1 MSKQPLRVIPLGGL
15 GEIGKNMTVYEYGDA
30 ILIVDAG
37 LMFPTADMLG
47 VDYII
52 PDFRY
57 LEDKAHKV
65 VGIVFTHGHE
75 DHTGAV
81 RHVVEK
87 IPAPLYA
94 TPLTKGLLE
103 VKLKEAK
110 LGHIKIHE
118 VKAGQKVR
126 IGPFEVEFFHVT
138 HSIPDSVGL
147 GIHTPQGLIVHTG
160 DYKFDHTP
168 VDGRP
173 TDYGKLAE
181 FGRRGVLAL
190 LADSTNADK
199 PGWTPSE
206 RSIEPALETVFREAK
221 GRILVATFA
230 SLISRM
236 QQVADIALRHRRKI
250 GFVGTSMMANAKMAR
265 KLGYLRIPDDMVVTA
280 EQAAKLPP
288 HKVALLITGSQGEP
302 SSILGRLA
310 AGVKRPLQVEPG
322 DTIIIAAHPIPGNTE
337 NVYRAI
343 NSLLRRGAE
352 VYYSPVH
359 PVHVSGHASQEEMKL
374 MIHLTQPRFLVPVHG
389 ELRHLHLHAQMA
401 RELGIPHERI
411 AVVENGYILEF
422 QDGEMRIGERVP
434 GGWVFVE
441 GALVGESTLR
451 DIKERQALARSGL
464 VLVRVEVDR
473 NTGQMVGEPEVMTK
487 GFVYPQ
493 GADALLEALAKR
505 IRRVLK
511 RGPADPEQALEQA
524 LRDFLFSETRRK
536 PHIFVVVKETL
547 AEPEPAGVHSR
558 SHPRVV

>member
-1 MSKQPLRVIPLGGL
+1 MSRPPLRIIPLGGL
-15 GEIGKNMTVYEYGDA
+15 GEIGKNMTVYEYDDH

-57 LEDKAHKV
+57 LDDKAHQV

-81 RHVVEK
+81 HHVVEK

-110 LGHIKIHE
+110 LGHVPVHE
-118 VKAGQKVR
+118 VRAGEKVR
-126 IGPFEVEFFHVT
+126 LGPFVVEFFHVT
-138 HSIPDSVGL
+138 HSIPDSAGL
-147 GIHTPQGLIVHTG
+147 GIHTPQGLVVHTG

-168 VDGRP
+168 VDDRP
-173 TDYGKLAE
+173 TDYGRLAE

-206 RSIEPALETVFREAK
+206 RSIEPALEEVFRNAR
-221 GRILVATFA
+221 GRVLVATFA

-236 QQVADIALRHRRKI
+236 QQVVDIALAFGRKV
-250 GFVGTSMMANAKMAR
+250 GFVGTSMVANARMAR
-265 KLGYLRIPDDMVVTA
+265 RMGYLRIPDEMLITA
-280 EQAAKLPP
+280 EQAARLPP
-288 HKVALLITGSQGEP
+288 HQVTLLITGSQGEP

-310 AGVKRPLQVEPG
+310 AGARRPLQIQPG
-322 DTIIIAAHPIPGNTE
+322 DTIVIAAHPIPGNTE
-337 NVYRAI
+337 NVFRAI

-374 MIHLTQPRFLVPVHG
+374 MIRLTQPRYLVPIHG
-389 ELRHLHLHAQMA
+389 ELRHLHLHAQLA
-401 RELGIPHERI
+401 QGLGFPAENI
-411 AVVENGYILEF
+411 AVVENGYVLEF
-422 QDGEMRIGERVP
+422 QDGKMHIRERVP

-441 GALVGESTLR
+441 GALVGESTLQ

-473 NTGQMVGEPEVMTK
+473 QTGRLVGEPEVITK
-487 GFVYPQ
+487 GFAYPQ
-493 GADALLEALAKR
+493 GAEALLEDLTKR
-505 IRRVLK
+505 IRRVLR

-524 LRDFLFSETRRK
+524 LRDFLFSETRRR
-536 PHIFVVVKETL
+536 PHIFVVVKESV
-547 AEPEPAGVHSR
+547 AEEKARAANGR
-558 SHPRVV
+558 GRR